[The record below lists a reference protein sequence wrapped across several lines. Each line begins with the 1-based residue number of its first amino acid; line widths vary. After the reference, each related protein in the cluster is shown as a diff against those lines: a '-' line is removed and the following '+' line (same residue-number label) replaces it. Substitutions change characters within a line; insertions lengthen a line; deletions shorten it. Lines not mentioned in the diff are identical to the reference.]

1 MNIISEIEK
10 TIDAHERA
18 LLILERLKWRGRS
31 LEMERDNHKRMVLW
45 FGNYSGSEKRL
56 TTIKS
61 NERMAKLLQQ
71 AYADQLN
78 TLTA

>member
-31 LEMERDNHKRMVLW
+31 LEMDRDNHKRMVLW
-45 FGNYSGSEKRL
+45 FGNYEGAEKRL
-56 TTIKS
+56 TSIKS
-61 NERMAKLLQQ
+61 TERMAKLLQQ
-71 AYADQLN
+71 AYADKLN

>member
-1 MNIISEIEK
+1 
-10 TIDAHERA
+10 
-18 LLILERLKWRGRS
+18 
-31 LEMERDNHKRMVLW
+31 MERDNHKRMVLW

-61 NERMAKLLQQ
+61 NERMAKLLQH

>member
-18 LLILERLKWRGRS
+18 LLILERLKWRCRS
-31 LEMERDNHKRMVLW
+31 LEMDRDNHKRMVLW
-45 FGNYSGSEKRL
+45 FGNYAGSEKRL
-56 TTIKS
+56 TSIKS

-71 AYADQLN
+71 AYADKLN